1 MSPRF
6 ATARL
11 ATAPLATAPP
21 VGCRSRVRAASTSA
35 GAAAVLAA
43 ALVGSL
49 GLAGCDDVSSFSTG
63 EGESYCGAITLGRS
77 FRQGLG
83 PRVQMRLALDAS
95 RIDAQGSPG
104 RVWVWEPASTVQ
116 PGRSIVAGATLDPF
130 APIAHDALGDL
141 EIGEGRDRNAIYA
154 VRPEGAAEGMIAVL
168 SLRTDGRVEV
178 RLLRAG
184 AVGVEATADRT
195 QLYGVFL
202 LDRRRGDCG
211 YEAP

>member
-1 MSPRF
+1 MSWTHLPVTPVPRRRC
-6 ATARL
+6 ASVACALVAL
-11 ATAPLATAPP
+11 AT
-21 VGCRSRVRAASTSA
+21 ST
-35 GAAAVLAA
+35 
-43 ALVGSL
+43 
-49 GLAGCDDVSSFSTG
+49 AGCDDVSSFSTA

-104 RVWVWEPASTVQ
+104 RIWVWEPASKVQ
-116 PGRSIVAGATLDPF
+116 PARALVTGSTLDPF

-141 EIGEGRDRNAIYA
+141 ELGEGRDRNAIYA

-184 AVGVEATADRT
+184 ATGEAATAERT
-195 QLYGVFL
+195 QVYGVFL
-202 LDRRRGDCG
+202 LERRRGDCG